1 MTWQDPSAAVEQVQA
16 RLTTQHLGRTLHC
29 LEEVDSTNSDLARRA
44 GQAPHGTVVWA
55 ERQSAGRGRRGRSWY
70 GVPGKSLC
78 FSLLLCPSAP
88 GTGPRVPHP
97 FLSWIP
103 LASALGVATG
113 IAVVTGIT
121 PQLKW
126 PNDVLIDGK
135 KLGGLLCESL
145 AGSDGPSLVIG
156 IGLNVALAP
165 EDYPVDLRDRITSLT
180 AHTDKPI
187 AREALLA
194 ALLNVLEPRLD
205 AVCSQQMSE
214 IRRDYRQACST
225 LGRHVRVELAGQPSL
240 EGLAESIAD
249 SGALMIRPD
258 AAPATA
264 TADSDIQPV
273 AVMAGDVVHLR

>member
-1 MTWQDPSAAVEQVQA
+1 MTSHDPSAAVQQVQA

-29 LEEVDSTNSDLARRA
+29 LDEVDSTNSDLARR
-44 GQAPHGTVVWA
+44 GPQAPHGTVVWA

-78 FSLLLCPSAP
+78 FSLLLRPSET
-88 GTGPRVPHP
+88 GTASRTPHP
-97 FLSWIP
+97 FPSWIP

-113 IAVVTGIT
+113 IAAVTGIK

-126 PNDVLIDGK
+126 PNDILIEGK

-156 IGLNVALAP
+156 IGLNVALKP
-165 EDYPVDLRDRITSLT
+165 EDYPPDLRDRITSLT

-194 ALLNVLEPRLD
+194 ALLNELEPRLD
-205 AVCSQQMSE
+205 AVCSQRMTE

-258 AAPATA
+258 AATAAA
-264 TADSDIQPV
+264 TADSTIQPV
-273 AVMAGDVVHLR
+273 AVVAGDVVHLR